1 MKVLVLLSPI
11 LLWVSKALL
20 SVLPVRLINTI
31 DTELLQ
37 GPSQEPWCPSGVP
50 EKTFH
55 FGFLPSLLL
64 ERMTANR
71 PVTPTCLAINICSS
85 TCSTVLLFD

>member
-1 MKVLVLLSPI
+1 MGAVRAQFLPHALVSSPKAMKVLVWLSPV

-50 EKTFH
+50 QKCFILVSCH
-55 FGFLPSLLL
+55 PFFWN
-64 ERMTANR
+64 A
-71 PVTPTCLAINICSS
+71 
-85 TCSTVLLFD
+85 